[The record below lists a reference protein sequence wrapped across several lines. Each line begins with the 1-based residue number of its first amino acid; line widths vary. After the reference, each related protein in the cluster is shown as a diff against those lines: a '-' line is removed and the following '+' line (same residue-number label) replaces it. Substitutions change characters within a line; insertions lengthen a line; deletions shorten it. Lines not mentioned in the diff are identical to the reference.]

1 MKRKIVHCIAASL
14 ISFAGIAAAAE
25 NEIQLGDAQRIT
37 DLYSFPNNCS
47 NVCYRSWSLEHTVEH
62 YLNDS
67 LRRDGFSST
76 TATVSMENGSYI
88 AKLTGPEPIGFVDRY
103 EAFLGLGDVALA
115 LARGFNSAGKW
126 RYDWRFLLPLGLPM
140 LNNRSLEVMDFPPL
154 TLVLEKQDYLNSN
167 TTNRWTSLLGENGIP
182 KSDYELYGAILDV
195 VPVAAPAGD
204 GQRLDESGIYNGTF
218 DTYGVPLLN
227 LWTKTANAPEAKP
240 IMALGSPMR
249 SWFKRLFNVNLG
261 ILDVKQIKLPDGRTA
276 NIMGTNHPSYFFY
289 AANKFT
295 DGPDKDE
302 KNFAL
307 GLEVMKQDIVAAC
320 WQAEMGKAPASDPM
334 AMKATC
340 TARWAG
346 ADKRLCVLVEM
357 QAYRKTED
365 EATQFCEQR
374 TFPSPFTPS
383 RAELNNVEAEFNALQ

>member
-1 MKRKIVHCIAASL
+1 MKRKIAHCIAACL
-14 ISFAGIAAAAE
+14 ALFAGKAAAAD
-25 NEIQLGDAQRIT
+25 IAVHLGDARRVA

-47 NVCYRSWSLEHTVEH
+47 NVCYRPWSLEQTVEH

-67 LRRDGFSST
+67 LKRDGFTST
-76 TATVSMENGSYI
+76 TAAVSLENGSYV
-88 AKLTGPEPIGFVDRY
+88 AKLVGTEPKGFVDRY
-103 EAFLGLGDVALA
+103 EAFLALGDIGLA
-115 LARGFNSAGKW
+115 SARGFNSAGKW

-182 KSDYELYGAILDV
+182 KSDYDLYGAILDV

-218 DTYGVPLLN
+218 DSYGLPLLN
-227 LWTKTANAPEAKP
+227 LWTKTANGSEAKP
-240 IMALGSPMR
+240 VMALGSPMR
-249 SWFKRLFNVNLG
+249 TWFKRLFNVSLG
-261 ILDVKQIKLPDGRTA
+261 ILDVKQITLPDGRTA

-289 AANKFT
+289 AANKYT

-340 TARWAG
+340 AARWAG

-357 QAYRKTED
+357 EAYRKSEN
-365 EATQFCEQR
+365 EAKQFCEQR
-374 TFPSPFTPS
+374 SFPSPFAPS
-383 RAELNNVEAEFNALQ
+383 ETELSGVETEFDALQ